1 MPSPTDVRADRRGLA
16 LETTLLLV
24 LLIAVLVIAG
34 FMRVTADRR
43 SSADAAGAISALAV
57 AENGVDRF
65 ICANTTGVPTTLPY
79 TTTYDVAGGRAEVRL
94 EQVRPASGNLSAQYL
109 LTSTGTTGRFRYNPL
124 TPRAERT
131 VAQLLQWN
139 EATLMGGAALTTL
152 NGILQAG
159 QPATYDG
166 RNGCAGQPDA
176 PGLQMKD
183 ADEFVK
189 TSNSDDPVIYGSS
202 GSDITEMGDLAE
214 AIEVIGFDWGNV
226 VASIAALPTAT
237 ILTDAQLSSKNYG
250 GFAFPPKSQQP
261 WPIIVVDNVG
271 KAAYAANKAGHGILL
286 VTGDFETSGNAFEW
300 EGLVLIGGT
309 MTVSGNSTWTGSVY
323 AGLNN
328 TDPNNPSV
336 VTDNSLV
343 GMKLFKYNSCSVQN
357 ALQSFVGWSKLSG
370 TRVDNVPNY

>member
-1 MPSPTDVRADRRGLA
+1 VRSDRRGLA

-24 LLIAVLVIAG
+24 LLITVLVIAG

-43 SSADAAGAISALAV
+43 SSADAAGTIAALAV
-57 AENGVDRF
+57 AENGLDRF
-65 ICANTTGVPTTLPY
+65 ICANATGVPTPLPH
-79 TTTYDVAGGRAEVRL
+79 TVTYDVAGGRAVVRL
-94 EQVRPASGNLSAQYL
+94 ERVRAASGNKAAQYL
-109 LTSTGTTGRFRYNPL
+109 LTSTGTSTRFRYNPF

-176 PGLQMKD
+176 PGLQMKS

-189 TSNSDDPVIYGSS
+189 TSKSDDPVIYGTS
-202 GSDITEMGDLAE
+202 GSDITEMGDVAQ
-214 AIEVIGFDWGNV
+214 AIEVIGFDWNNV
-226 VASIAALPTAT
+226 VASIRALPTAT
-237 ILTDAQLSSKNYG
+237 VLTGAQLASKNFG
-250 GFAFPPKSQQP
+250 GFSFPPKSEQP
-261 WPIIVVDNVG
+261 WPIIVIDNVG
-271 KAAYAANKAGHGILL
+271 QAPYAANQDGHGILL
-286 VTGDFETSGNAFEW
+286 VTGDFETSGNASEW

-309 MTVSGNSTWTGSVY
+309 ITVSGNSTWTGSVY

-328 TDPNNPSV
+328 TDPENPSV

-343 GMKLFKYNSCSVQN
+343 GTKLFKYNSCSVQN
-357 ALQSFVGWSKLSG
+357 ALQSFVGWSKLSN
-370 TRVDNVPNY
+370 TRVDNLPNY